1 MDYFFREQFTLDR
14 IARTLFY
21 ILLIAIIVWGIS
33 SIWTILLPFLLAG
46 IFSYVVLPWVKFLQ
60 HNLRLKN
67 RSLSVIIVFILLC
80 TIIIWGISYLLPAIQ
95 SEIEKTMR
103 VLAEYD
109 HSKSIW
115 EIILPDFIA
124 NQFSEE
130 DINIYLRDFITT
142 EKIIEYS
149 KTALSQIN
157 GVVNSTL
164 SLFSWGMVFAMG
176 IVYFVFILMDFE
188 DLAKGFVNLF
198 PQTLRPLAKNICK
211 EFDYNMNNYFRG
223 QALVALCVAFMMSL
237 AFSIIGLPMAIALGI
252 FIGILNF
259 VPYMQLLGL
268 IPLTLLAILMSVQ
281 DGQNVLWSLTL
292 AYGSVIIVQ
301 ILQDTI
307 VVPKIMGKQMG
318 MRPSLIL
325 LAIAIWGYLLGFF
338 GMLIALPLTMSIY
351 SIYMKYVLKDEEY
364 IKWENKNR
372 AIDSTKEKEKSKK

>member
-14 IARTLFY
+14 IARTVFY

-46 IFSYVVLPWVKFLQ
+46 IFAYVVLPWVKFLQ

-95 SEIEKTMR
+95 SEIEKTMN
-103 VLAEYD
+103 VLADYD

-372 AIDSTKEKEKSKK
+372 AIDSTKEKDKSKK